1 MALFAVSIE
10 NSKTLKYHSY
20 SENYHFFFFFI
31 IFSNYNNE
39 SEKIFKEEESI
50 AISKII
56 GLIKNI

>member
-20 SENYHFFFFFI
+20 SGNYHIFFFI

-39 SEKIFKEEESI
+39 AEKIFKEEESI

>member
-10 NSKTLKYHSY
+10 NSKPLKYHSY
-20 SENYHFFFFFI
+20 SENYHFFLI

-39 SEKIFKEEESI
+39 AEKIFKEEESI

>member
-20 SENYHFFFFFI
+20 SGNYHFFFI

-39 SEKIFKEEESI
+39 AEKIFKEEESI